1 MKYLFPL
8 LILLYSCS
16 STPKT
21 ITPQNLQL
29 DIRWNYFKGK
39 RIPFITPEDFKYT
52 FSDNLVLYP
61 DDDTLE
67 IRAIGQG
74 NGYIYFWNKQDTFLN
89 VQVNVE
95 NDSLVTA
102 ALAKI
107 ATGDPFIYKNDDL
120 SNWIQHYI
128 LLNQHIPDF
137 SLRSIYGDII
147 DQHSLKGKT
156 ALINFWYY
164 GCPPCEQELPDLQKA
179 GKHFKKDPA
188 FAFFAFCK
196 DSGFVKNGKP
206 YFEGRAHCYTD
217 DSSWVETRYNPI
229 KLDMIH
235 GIQAAPLDTVFQF
248 FGYPTTFLVDKKGII
263 RYVFKGMALYKPLVQ
278 QLELLSHLQ

>member
-1 MKYLFPL
+1 MKYFIPL
-8 LILLYSCS
+8 LLCLYSCNS
-16 STPKT
+16 KPVVVTPR
-21 ITPQNLQL
+21 NLELSIKQ
-29 DIRWNYFKGK
+29 NYFKGTS
-39 RIPFITPEDFKYT
+39 IPFVTTEDFKYT
-52 FSDNLVLYP
+52 HSDNLVIYP
-61 DDDTLE
+61 NDDSLE
-67 IRAIGQG
+67 ITAIGQG
-74 NGYIYFWNKQDTFLN
+74 KGYVYFWNDKDTFLN
-89 VQVNVE
+89 VQVHIE
-95 NDSLVTA
+95 EDSLVTA

-107 ATGDPFIYKNDDL
+107 ATGDPFIFKNDQL
-120 SNWIQHYI
+120 SNWMQGYI
-128 LLNQHIPDF
+128 LLNQRLPDF
-137 SLRSIYGDII
+137 SLRSIAGPII
-147 DQHSLKGKT
+147 NQHALAGKV

-179 GKHFKKDPA
+179 SKHFKRNPQYA
-188 FAFFAFCK
+188 LYAFCK
-196 DSGFVKNGKP
+196 DSGFVKNDKP

-263 RYVFKGMALYKPLVQ
+263 RYVFKGIALYGPLVQ